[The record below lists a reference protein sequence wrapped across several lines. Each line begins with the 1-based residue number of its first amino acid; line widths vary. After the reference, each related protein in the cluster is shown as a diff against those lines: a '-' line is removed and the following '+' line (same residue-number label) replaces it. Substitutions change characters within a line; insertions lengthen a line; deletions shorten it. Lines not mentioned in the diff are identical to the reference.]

1 MPVHTGSDA
10 QGSYAQW
17 GSKGKKYRYKAG
29 DSSSMTE
36 AKKKAGKQGEAAYAS
51 GYKGK

>member
-1 MPVHTGSDA
+1 MPVRTGVDSK
-10 QGSYAQW
+10 GTFAQW
-17 GSKGKKYRYKAG
+17 GSHGAKYYYKAR
-29 DSSSMTE
+29 DVRAADE

>member
-1 MPVHTGSDA
+1 MPVHTGSDNK
-10 QGSYAQW
+10 GSYAQW
-17 GSKGKKYRYKAG
+17 GNKGKKYRYKAG
-29 DSSSMTE
+29 DASSRNA